1 MPTSYTSLLGL
12 ALPVQGELT
21 GTWGDVVNNSIT
33 ALLDSAVAGT
43 TTLSTDADVTLTTTT
58 GAANQARQ
66 VILNCTGARTAV
78 RTIVAPSA
86 SKIYVVVNATTG
98 GYGVKIA
105 GSGPTTG
112 VTIPAGSAT
121 LVAWNG
127 TDFQYVASTT
137 VPSLTVTGAVDV
149 GGTLT
154 ANNADFEIGN
164 STNTGINYVN
174 GRLNINTDNTSRA
187 LYINPSNLSSYAAV
201 SIASTITSSAAA
213 VLNNWCSSALTSSN
227 GFLNF
232 PDVAL
237 GVSNT
242 YHSYFSRSYTAAS
255 VSLTTYNHYIAFGGT
270 NGSGASITNQYGF
283 SVDSVMTTA
292 TNNYGFYSNLASGTN
307 RYNFYANGTAPNY
320 FQGDMQFNKT
330 VTAGGT
336 TGAQT
341 ISKNA
346 GTVNFA
352 AGATSLVVTNTLV
365 TTSSIIVATVGTN
378 DTTMKSVSAVAA
390 AGSFTLFPDAAPTA
404 ETRVNFIVI
413 N

>member
-1 MPTSYTSLLGL
+1 MTTAYTSLLGL

-21 GTWGDVVNNSIT
+21 GAWGDVVNTSIT
-33 ALLDSAVAGT
+33 ELLDTAVAGT

-66 VILNCTGARTAV
+66 AILNCTGARTAI
-78 RTIVAPSA
+78 RTITAPA
-86 SKIYVVVNATTG
+86 TSKMYVVVNGTSG
-98 GYGVKIA
+98 GYAVKLI

-112 VTIPAGSAT
+112 VSVPAGSAV
-121 LVAWNG
+121 LVIWNG
-127 TDFQYVASTT
+127 SDFQYVASTT
-137 VPSLTVTGAVDV
+137 ISTLTVTGA
-149 GGTLT
+149 LT
-154 ANNADFEIGN
+154 
-164 STNTGINYVN
+164 VN
-174 GRLNINTDNTSRA
+174 GNAALGDSASGDTHTVLGRVNVTSSNATRAFSITNSNASSASGLSIN
-187 LYINPSNLSSYAAV
+187 
-201 SIASTITSSAAA
+201 STITDPSQGIA
-213 VLNNWCSSALTSSN
+213 NNFCSDSTTTAY
-227 GFLNF
+227 GIVNF
-232 PDVAL
+232 PDVVV
-237 GVSNT
+237 GVTN
-242 YHSYFSRSYTAAS
+242 YHSFRSALYTAAS
-255 VSLTTYNHYIAFGGT
+255 AALTEYIHYYASFGANGAGATITNLYGFYCSSGLTTG
-270 NGSGASITNQYGF
+270 
-283 SVDSVMTTA
+283 
-292 TNNYGFYSNLASGTN
+292 TNNYAFRGNVAAGTN
-307 RYNFYANGTAPNY
+307 RYNLYMSGSAANY

-330 VTAGGT
+330 VTAAGT

-390 AGSFTLFPDAAPTA
+390 AGSFTLFASAAPTA

>member
-21 GTWGDVVNNSIT
+21 GTWGDVVNTSIT

-66 VILNCTGARTAV
+66 VILNCTGARTAQ

-86 SKIYVVVNATTG
+86 SKVYVVVNGTTG

-112 VTIPAGSAT
+112 VVVPAGVAT
-121 LVAWNG
+121 LVVWNG

-137 VPSLTVTGAVDV
+137 VPSLTVSGNLTVNGTYTLGSNTALTNYINGRVDIS
-149 GGTLT
+149 
-154 ANNADFEIGN
+154 A
-164 STNTGINYVN
+164 NTGN
-174 GRLNINTDNTSRA
+174 RA
-187 LYINPSNLSSYAAV
+187 LYVNQANSTAECCLSLNTITTSYAAAFINNF
-201 SIASTITSSAAA
+201 SSTASTT
-213 VLNNWCSSALTSSN
+213 TY
-227 GFLNF
+227 GFLNTADATGSTF
-232 PDVAL
+232 RGITNRAYVVA
-237 GVSNT
+237 S
-242 YHSYFSRSYTAAS
+242 TACTDYLSFYAWNG
-255 VSLTTYNHYIAFGGT
+255 SL
-270 NGSGASITNQYGF
+270 GSGASITNMYGF
-283 SVDSVMTTA
+283 YVSSGLTLG
-292 TNNYGFYSNLASGTN
+292 TNNYGFYSNLASAAN
-307 RYNFYANGTAPNY
+307 RYNLYMVGTAANY
-320 FQGDMQFNKT
+320 FGGDMQFNKT

-365 TTSSIIVATVGTN
+365 TTNSIIVATVGTN
-378 DTTMKSVSAVAA
+378 DTTMKSVAAVAA
-390 AGSFTLFPDAAPTA
+390 SGSFTLFPNAAPTA